1 MRNSRSSTVKKNRRG
16 SGEAKEAVT
25 RIKQNTKYD
34 LQFIKG
40 IIGINPRSS
49 EGDIVEAVVKMFKQ
63 KKIGELIEG
72 KNYKIPLNKGK
83 RQDHLF
89 KTYRL
94 G

>member
-1 MRNSRSSTVKKNRRG
+1 MRNSRSSTVKKSRRG

-49 EGDIVEAVVKMFKQ
+49 EGDIVEALVKMFKQ